1 MKYTFKCPKCNNEFE
16 TNQSLQDYTGK
27 YPCPECGVESFRT
40 YKVNINY
47 PASMQD
53 DPEMEKIAQS
63 LRHPHP
69 SDPYKKDGSKHERGK
84 IYY

>member
-16 TNQSLQDYTGK
+16 VNPSLRDYTGK

-47 PASMQD
+47 PESMQD
-53 DPEMEKIAQS
+53 DLEMEKIAKS
-63 LRHPHP
+63 LKHSHP
-69 SDPYKKDGSKHERGK
+69 SDHYKKGGSKHERGK

>member
-16 TNQSLQDYTGK
+16 VNQSLQDYTGK
-27 YPCPECGVESFRT
+27 YPCPLCGTESHRT

-47 PASMQD
+47 PESMQED
-53 DPEMEKIAQS
+53 LEMEKIAKS
-63 LRHPHP
+63 LRHSHP
-69 SDPYKKDGSKHERGK
+69 SDHYKKDGSKHERGK

>member
-16 TNQSLQDYTGK
+16 ISQSLQDYTGK
-27 YPCPECGVESFRT
+27 YPCPACGAESHRT

-47 PASMQD
+47 PESMHD
-53 DPEMEKIAQS
+53 DPEMEKIAKS
-63 LRHPHP
+63 LRHSHP
-69 SDPYKKDGSKHERGK
+69 SDHYKKDGSKHERGK

>member
-16 TNQSLQDYTGK
+16 INQSLQDYTGK
-27 YPCPECGVESFRT
+27 YLCPACGAESHRT

-47 PASMQD
+47 PESMQED
-53 DPEMEKIAQS
+53 LEMEKIAKS
-63 LRHPHP
+63 LRHSHP
-69 SDPYKKDGSKHERGK
+69 SDHYKKDGSKHERGK

>member
-16 TNQSLQDYTGK
+16 VNQSLQDYTGK
-27 YPCPECGVESFRT
+27 YLCPICGMESHRT

-47 PASMQD
+47 PESMQED
-53 DPEMEKIAQS
+53 LEMEKIAKS
-63 LRHPHP
+63 LKHSHP
-69 SDPYKKDGSKHERGK
+69 SDHYKKDGSKHERGK